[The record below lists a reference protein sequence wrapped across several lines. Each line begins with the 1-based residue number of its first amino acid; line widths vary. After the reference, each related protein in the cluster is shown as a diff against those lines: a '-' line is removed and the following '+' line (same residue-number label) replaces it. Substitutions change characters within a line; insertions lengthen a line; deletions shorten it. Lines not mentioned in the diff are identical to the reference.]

1 MHSGVVIKGDAKMN
15 IRKQLAI
22 YAGAAAVLV
31 MTSAAQAEGRAFMPR
46 GEAVAAPPGF
56 VDLCQ
61 RDEASCGTPLAEV
74 ATTSTLA
81 LTTLSTSSLG
91 RSWTL
96 ALTAATKA
104 PQVEE
109 DSAETLGLAMVETV
123 KAYQPQAVEDFL
135 PAGVAREAVAA
146 PVALAPVSHAAQ
158 LDKTQLK
165 LITRVN
171 LQVNRDVHS
180 ASDFDLYGLNE
191 FWSLPRVIDG
201 KMYGDCE
208 DYALEKRRRLIAEG
222 VPAEAL
228 SMAVV
233 VTHRGERHAVLIV
246 AFEAGD
252 MVLDNLTPWPTP
264 WAQLNY
270 TWVER
275 QVAGSS
281 TWTTIA

>member
-1 MHSGVVIKGDAKMN
+1 MYDDHYGLTGRPFQLTPDPRFWFDTATHRKAMAYLGYGLAQGEGFIVITGDVGAGKTTLVGHLVETLDSRRLRVLHIVSTAVDPDDLLRVVAG
-15 IRKQLAI
+15 QLSVDSHGLSKAALLSAI
-22 YAGAAAVLV
+22 ERALNGIARDGRRILLIVDEVRTRSGAARIETANRLINTAIRYMSDLAQHATIDVW
-31 MTSAAQAEGRAFMPR
+31 SA
-46 GEAVAAPPGF
+46 
-56 VDLCQ
+56 
-61 RDEASCGTPLAEV
+61 PLA
-74 ATTSTLA
+74 
-81 LTTLSTSSLG
+81 SLG
-91 RSWTL
+91 TGR
-96 ALTAATKA
+96 
-104 PQVEE
+104 
-109 DSAETLGLAMVETV
+109 
-123 KAYQPQAVEDFL
+123 
-135 PAGVAREAVAA
+135 
-146 PVALAPVSHAAQ
+146 
-158 LDKTQLK
+158 
-165 LITRVN
+165 
-171 LQVNRDVHS
+171 
-180 ASDFDLYGLNE
+180 
-191 FWSLPRVIDG
+191 
-201 KMYGDCE
+201 GDCE

>member
-1 MHSGVVIKGDAKMN
+1 
-15 IRKQLAI
+15 
-22 YAGAAAVLV
+22 
-31 MTSAAQAEGRAFMPR
+31 MPR
-46 GEAVAAPPGF
+46 GETVAAPPGF

-61 RDEASCGTPLAEV
+61 RDEASCGTPLAEA
-74 ATTSTLA
+74 ATTTTLA
-81 LTTLSTSSLG
+81 LTTLSTASLG
-91 RSWTL
+91 RSWSL

-104 PQVEE
+104 PAVVE
-109 DSAETLGLAMVETV
+109 DSAATLGLAMVETL
-123 KAYQPQAVEDFL
+123 KPYQPQAVEDFL
-135 PAGVAREAVAA
+135 PAGVVREAVQAPAAMAVA
-146 PVALAPVSHAAQ
+146 PVAQAAL
-158 LDKTQLK
+158 LDKSQLK

-208 DYALEKRRRLIAEG
+208 DYALEKRRRLIAAG
-222 VPAEAL
+222 IPAEAL